1 MTFFKVGSMASI
13 LLREGEEEIPSM
25 RNNFLT
31 SLIFAL
37 AALIAYACGDLQE
50 EKGGEIKGPPTPTK
64 SSEAPAEETTLDRS
78 RPEHPKAAHYLDSR
92 SRPSEK
98 K

>member
-64 SSEAPAEETTLDRS
+64 SSEAPAEGD
-78 RPEHPKAAHYLDSR
+78 DSGQV
-92 SRPSEK
+92 SA
-98 K
+98 